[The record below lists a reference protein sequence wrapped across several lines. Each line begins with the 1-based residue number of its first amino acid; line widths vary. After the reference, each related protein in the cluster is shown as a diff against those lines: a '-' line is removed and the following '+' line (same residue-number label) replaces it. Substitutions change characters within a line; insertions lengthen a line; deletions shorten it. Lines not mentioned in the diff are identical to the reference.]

1 MTPHLIAQNIGY
13 LIGFSALA
21 VRDILWLRNL
31 MIVAQFLATYYA
43 YATNNMYSVF
53 WHCLFIGMN
62 SIQVV
67 RVVRERRPVPIPESL
82 QDIASKKFT
91 SMTTREFLNF
101 WNIGDAHSFVNEPI
115 IKDGS
120 FPEKV
125 ALIVSG
131 TVEVRKHQHVV
142 NKLSRS
148 RFVGEMS
155 YLSNKSASAEVF
167 AVDQVDVICWQ
178 IYKLK
183 QLEKTN
189 PALLQKFHS
198 IIGEELAEKIR
209 ETSSPASV

>member
-31 MIVAQFLATYYA
+31 MIVAQLLATYYA
-43 YATNNMYSVF
+43 YATHNMYSVF

-62 SIQVV
+62 TVQVV
-67 RVVRERRPVPIPESL
+67 RVIRERKPVPIPNHL
-82 QDIASKKFT
+82 QDLASKKFH

-101 WNIGDAHSFVNEPI
+101 WNIGDLHSYINEPI

-131 TVEVRKHQHVV
+131 EVEIRKHQHVI
-142 NKLSRS
+142 NKLSRA

-155 YLSNKSASAEVF
+155 YLSNKPASAEVH
-167 AVDQVDVICWQ
+167 AEDQVDVMCWT
-178 IYKLK
+178 IDKLK
-183 QLEKTN
+183 QLEKIN
-189 PALLQKFHS
+189 PTLLQKFHS
-198 IIGEELAEKIR
+198 ILGEELAEKIR
-209 ETSSPASV
+209 ETSNHV